1 MRFEWDP
8 HKAVINLRK
17 HGVSFE
23 TAIRIFE
30 DPRVLSAQDT
40 RYSDE
45 RWYSI
50 GNVGKRIIYVAHTIE
65 NEGQTNETI
74 RIISARKASARE
86 RREYQADAATDLG
99 ADDGKSSG

>member
-1 MRFEWDP
+1 MGPAQGRNQSTQARRKLWNGNS
-8 HKAVINLRK
+8 HLR
-17 HGVSFE
+17 
-23 TAIRIFE
+23 

-86 RREYQADAATDLG
+86 RRGYQADAATDLG